1 MKICPRCNAQLP
13 DDSEFCAVCGTNL
26 KEAWIAQD
34 QMQNQIPE
42 KTSGKKWIVVVI
54 IVVILAAAAAGA
66 GIFAVRSMREK
77 SEEAEKRAERE
88 LKDEE
93 QDPEA
98 SDDEEEKD
106 KEKKDTDDAEA
117 EKESEDEDS
126 KTKEEAAVEE
136 KKITAADVKASLV
149 DSANAKIADYTEIP
163 LVSATASSVVS
174 QEGYDNSAIVAFD
187 GKDETSWQEGVDGYG
202 IGEYLTA
209 YFQGTHDVKYIAL
222 KLGNWRSDDYYYQNC
237 RPKKFTIQ
245 ISDFS
250 AQITVPDEKKEF
262 FVELNEEYPAEAI
275 RITIDDVYPGYQWE
289 DTCIAEVKLYG
300 D

>member
-26 KEAWIAQD
+26 KEAWIAQN

-42 KTSGKKWIVVVI
+42 KTSGKKWIIVVI

-77 SEEAEKRAERE
+77 AEETEKRAERE

-93 QDPEA
+93 QDSET
-98 SDDEEEKD
+98 SDVEEEKD
-106 KEKKDTDDAEA
+106 KEKKDTDDAET
-117 EKESEDEDS
+117 EKESEAKDS
-126 KTKEEAAVEE
+126 EAEEEAVVE

-174 QEGYDNSAIVAFD
+174 QAGYDNSALVAFD

-209 YFQGTHDVKYIAL
+209 YFQGTHDIKYIAL

-237 RPKKFTIQ
+237 RPKTFTIQ
-245 ISDFS
+245 VSDFT

-289 DTCIAEVKLYG
+289 DTCIAEVKIYG